1 MLHSCVPAD
10 ISGAQCASIVA
21 IVYWYN
27 GDRPSTPACR
37 NIRRR
42 ELNISRHTC
51 AWRYAHFSTC
61 SFCLLLFKR
70 VEQPRWNCRNIL
82 NDSFKRNWS
91 KRRIYYF
98 RADWKGSIFFL
109 NCLIF
114 VYYIVYNIFF
124 TLLSSIIYRINDCF
138 ASNLNFFQFN
148 PSSFKSDA
156 RLFILC
162 SRTKVRLG
170 TFFPK
175 INKLMKNIMKSIA
188 TFESYFSLIV
198 YIHSR
203 EFNWKYISTISTNIL
218 HWINFFFSSKNYNAM
233 FVLKRNRFH

>member
-1 MLHSCVPAD
+1 MT
-10 ISGAQCASIVA
+10 

-91 KRRIYYF
+91 KRRIYYSSRLKIQDRF
-98 RADWKGSIFFL
+98 SFSI
-109 NCLIF
+109 
-114 VYYIVYNIFF
+114 VWSSYIISFIISFSHYCRRK
-124 TLLSSIIYRINDCF
+124 SSF

>member
-1 MLHSCVPAD
+1 MIEKKD
-10 ISGAQCASIVA
+10 I
-21 IVYWYN
+21 
-27 GDRPSTPACR
+27 
-37 NIRRR
+37 
-42 ELNISRHTC
+42 
-51 AWRYAHFSTC
+51 
-61 SFCLLLFKR
+61 LF
-70 VEQPRWNCRNIL
+70 EQIEN
-82 NDSFKRNWS
+82 S
-91 KRRIYYF
+91 
-98 RADWKGSIFFL
+98 GSIFFL

-218 HWINFFFSSKNYNAM
+218 HWINFFFSSKNYNAI

>member
-1 MLHSCVPAD
+1 MIEKKD
-10 ISGAQCASIVA
+10 ILFSSRLKIQDRFSFSIVWSSY
-21 IVYWYN
+21 IISFIISFSHY
-27 GDRPSTPACR
+27 CR
-37 NIRRR
+37 
-42 ELNISRHTC
+42 
-51 AWRYAHFSTC
+51 
-61 SFCLLLFKR
+61 K
-70 VEQPRWNCRNIL
+70 
-82 NDSFKRNWS
+82 
-91 KRRIYYF
+91 
-98 RADWKGSIFFL
+98 
-109 NCLIF
+109 
-114 VYYIVYNIFF
+114 
-124 TLLSSIIYRINDCF
+124 SSF

-218 HWINFFFSSKNYNAM
+218 HWINFFFFQK
-233 FVLKRNRFH
+233 L